1 MNYNKIKYRNIGGN
15 KMELDILKGL
25 RRNLVLMALLELV
38 CGLFMIILNDKSLDI
53 LIVILGIIAAAYGII
68 SFFSWLVKK
77 DKSSAVPVII
87 TTILGIVAGALIIFF
102 AHMLT
107 SAFTLIMGIFAGVF
121 GVIKL
126 PNMFSIKKTGFKKWW
141 IILIPIVLIVGIGI
155 YVGLNALNDLP
166 SSVTSILLGIAL
178 ILGCAAD
185 IIATAGATNVE
196 KQLLVAKEVDMPED
210 ELK

>member
-1 MNYNKIKYRNIGGN
+1 
-15 KMELDILKGL
+15 MELDILKSL
-25 RRNLVLMALLELV
+25 RRNLVLMSLLELV
-38 CGLFMIILNDKSLDI
+38 CGLFMIILNDKSMEI
-53 LIVILGIIAAAYGII
+53 IIVVLGIIAAAYGII

-77 DKSSAVPVII
+77 DKKSGTPVII
-87 TTILGIVAGALIIFF
+87 TAILGVVAGALIIFF
-102 AHMLT
+102 ARRLT
-107 SAFTLIMGIFAGVF
+107 SVFTLIMGIFAGVF

-155 YVGLNALNDLP
+155 FVGVNALNEFP
-166 SSVTSILLGIAL
+166 PNVTSILLGIAL

-185 IIATAGATNVE
+185 IIATAGAANVE
-196 KQLLVAKEVDMPED
+196 KQLLVAREVDMPED

>member
-1 MNYNKIKYRNIGGN
+1 
-15 KMELDILKGL
+15 MELDILKTL

-38 CGLFMIILNDKSLDI
+38 CGLFMIILNDKSMEI
-53 LIVILGIIAAAYGII
+53 IIVVLGIIAAAYGII

-77 DKSSAVPVII
+77 DKSNGAPVII
-87 TTILGIVAGALIIFF
+87 TAILGVVAGALIIFF
-102 AHMLT
+102 ARRLT
-107 SAFTLIMGIFAGVF
+107 SVFTLIMGIFAGVF

-155 YVGLNALNDLP
+155 FVGLNALKEFPHNI
-166 SSVTSILLGIAL
+166 TSILLGIAL

-185 IIATAGATNVE
+185 IIATAGAANVE

>member
-1 MNYNKIKYRNIGGN
+1 
-15 KMELDILKGL
+15 MELDILKAL
-25 RRNLVLMALLELV
+25 RRNLILMSLLELV
-38 CGLFMIILNDKSLDI
+38 CGLFMIILNDKSMEI
-53 LIVILGIIAAAYGII
+53 IIIVLGIIAAAYGII

-77 DKSSAVPVII
+77 DKSSAAPVVI
-87 TTILGIVAGALIIFF
+87 TAILGIVAGALIIFF
-102 AHMLT
+102 ARRLT
-107 SAFTLIMGIFAGVF
+107 SVFTLIMGIFAGVF

-141 IILIPIVLIVGIGI
+141 IILIPIALIVGIGI
-155 YVGLNALNDLP
+155 FVGLNALDDFPHN
-166 SSVTSILLGIAL
+166 VTSILLGIAL

-185 IIATAGATNVE
+185 IIATAGAANVE

>member
-1 MNYNKIKYRNIGGN
+1 
-15 KMELDILKGL
+15 MELDILKAL

-38 CGLFMIILNDKSLDI
+38 CGLFMIILNDKSMEI
-53 LIVILGIIAAAYGII
+53 IIVVLGIIAAAYGII

-77 DKSSAVPVII
+77 DKSSAAPVVI
-87 TTILGIVAGALIIFF
+87 TAILGVVAGALIIFF
-102 AHMLT
+102 AKRLT
-107 SAFTLIMGIFAGVF
+107 SVFTLIMGIFAGVF

-141 IILIPIVLIVGIGI
+141 IILIPIALIVGIGI
-155 YVGLNALNDLP
+155 FVGLNALKEFPHNI
-166 SSVTSILLGIAL
+166 TSILLGIAL

-185 IIATAGATNVE
+185 IIATAGAANVE

>member
-1 MNYNKIKYRNIGGN
+1 
-15 KMELDILKGL
+15 MELDILKAL
-25 RRNLVLMALLELV
+25 RRNLILMSLLELV
-38 CGLFMIILNDKSLDI
+38 CGLFMIILNDKSMEI
-53 LIVILGIIAAAYGII
+53 IIVVLGIIAAAYGII

-77 DKSSAVPVII
+77 DKSSAAPVVI
-87 TTILGIVAGALIIFF
+87 TAILGVVAGALIIFF
-102 AHMLT
+102 ARRLT
-107 SAFTLIMGIFAGVF
+107 SVFTLIMGIFAGVF

-141 IILIPIVLIVGIGI
+141 IILIPIALIVGIGI
-155 YVGLNALNDLP
+155 FVGLNALDDFPHN
-166 SSVTSILLGIAL
+166 VTSILLGIAL

-185 IIATAGATNVE
+185 IIATAGAANVE

>member
-1 MNYNKIKYRNIGGN
+1 
-15 KMELDILKGL
+15 MELDILKGL

-77 DKSSAVPVII
+77 DKSNAVPVII

-155 YVGLNALNDLP
+155 YVGLNALNELP
-166 SSVTSILLGIAL
+166 SNVTSILLGIAL

-185 IIATAGATNVE
+185 IIATAGAANVE